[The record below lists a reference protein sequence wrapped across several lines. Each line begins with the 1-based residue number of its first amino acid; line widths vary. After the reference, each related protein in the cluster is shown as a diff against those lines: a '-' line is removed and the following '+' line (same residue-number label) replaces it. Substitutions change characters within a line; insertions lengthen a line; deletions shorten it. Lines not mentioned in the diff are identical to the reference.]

1 MNDIFEQEHQSE
13 ARLAIARRSVS
24 NSKALFDG
32 VRRAA
37 GEALT
42 LRLERILPLITELYA
57 RLRPHPS
64 FETIE
69 YKMRGELRKYLT
81 FRVGDNIN
89 PQFVYSSGQ
98 RRATGLAFLVSVNLS
113 IAWSR
118 WQSLLLDDPVQH
130 IDDFRSIH
138 LAELLGHLVNE
149 DRQIICAVEDSAL
162 ADLICRKMPVRSE
175 NAGKRIT
182 LGLDSAGDVGI
193 LSERL
198 LSYFPHKA
206 LNNLDQLA
214 SG

>member
-1 MNDIFEQEHQSE
+1 M
-13 ARLAIARRSVS
+13 
-24 NSKALFDG
+24 
-32 VRRAA
+32 
-37 GEALT
+37 
-42 LRLERILPLITELYA
+42 
-57 RLRPHPS
+57 
-64 FETIE
+64 
-69 YKMRGELRKYLT
+69 
-81 FRVGDNIN
+81 
-89 PQFVYSSGQ
+89 
-98 RRATGLAFLVSVNLS
+98 SVNLS